1 MRLLTMVTAV
11 ALLGVAGSARA
22 ADDWA
27 MGADLRCVSAF
38 AYLITNPQYKDNA
51 TIGMFYYLGRI
62 EGRDPTFDL
71 AKGLAQVRQ
80 RILDHPVEPA
90 LLAQVEAAVS
100 ARFGTE
106 RVRFRSLLS
115 GNSPR
120 LAQPVQLA
128 AEHQPLD
135 GRTARARA
143 KNAGGNIP
151 GRVFRRDHRHSSH
164 RRTLRSWRGVDQ
176 SPT

>member
-62 EGRDPTFDL
+62 EGRDPAFDL
-71 AKGLAQVRQ
+71 AKGLAQVR
-80 RILDHPVEPA
+80 
-90 LLAQVEAAVS
+90 S
-100 ARFGTE
+100 
-106 RVRFRSLLS
+106 S
-115 GNSPR
+115 
-120 LAQPVQLA
+120 VQSQIA
-128 AEHQPLD
+128 AESQRC
-135 GRTARARA
+135 GAEVKA
-143 KNAGGNIP
+143 KNETLKAIGGQTQPIK
-151 GRVFRRDHRHSSH
+151 
-164 RRTLRSWRGVDQ
+164 RGVG
-176 SPT
+176 